1 MGQSV
6 LQALA
11 ARPRGTL
18 GLGRLA
24 CTPPSHMDRH
34 PPRTLLLLLTTSMLA
49 AATMSCA
56 PAPRAASAANGPNQ
70 TIVLFG
76 EVHDNAAQHALRI
89 ESLKAMIRAGRRPA
103 VLMEPFDRERQA
115 DIDRARAGAQPPS
128 ADALIAAGGGDPSG
142 RSGGWNWA
150 LYRPVIELAL
160 ANDLPIVAAN
170 VSRPDTRR
178 VIADGL
184 AAHGFDPRVPPDIL
198 DAQAREI
205 EQTHCGQID
214 AALAQRMALAQV
226 ARDQFMAQQVETHA
240 ARGVL
245 LVAGNG
251 HVRNDIGVPR
261 WLRPETRRASEA
273 IGMLEEG
280 DDDAGAFDR
289 TIITPRQPRAD
300 PCNAMR

>member
-1 MGQSV
+1 MTRR
-6 LQALA
+6 LRHTTLPLLIAALA
-11 ARPRGTL
+11 AASGS
-18 GLGRLA
+18 
-24 CTPPSHMDRH
+24 CTPVPVAM
-34 PPRTLLLLLTTSMLA
+34 PPADT
-49 AATMSCA
+49 
-56 PAPRAASAANGPNQ
+56 PARL
-70 TIVLFG
+70 VKLFG
-76 EVHDNAAQHALRI
+76 EVHDNAAQHALRL
-89 ESLKAMIRAGRRPA
+89 EWLQATIRAGRRPA

-115 DIDRARAGAQPPS
+115 DIDRARTAAQPPS
-128 ADALIAAGGGDPSG
+128 ANAVIAAGGGDPG
-142 RSGGWNWA
+142 GSGGWNWA
-150 LYRPVIELAL
+150 HYRPVIELAL

-198 DAQAREI
+198 AAQAHEI
-205 EQTHCGQID
+205 EQTHCGRID

-251 HVRNDIGVPR
+251 HVRSDIGVPR

-280 DDDAGAFDR
+280 DDAAGSFDR
-289 TIITPRQPRAD
+289 TIVTPRQPRAD
-300 PCNAMR
+300 PCSAMR